1 MCEQWSGLILIAR
14 GLIQK
19 EVMKAKPVRVELEY
33 DFIEKQRRRDDL
45 ERI

>member
-1 MCEQWSGLILIAR
+1 MERTNTNSSR
-14 GLIQK
+14 TYPK

-33 DFIEKQRRRDDL
+33 DFIENQRRRDDL